1 MAKLLP
7 FKPELPSRDQQPRLV
22 DLDDET
28 ADEVFAALSSAT
40 ARNIVSEL
48 YSEPATASDVANAVD
63 TSLQNARYHLD
74 KLQAAGVIESVDTW
88 YSSRGTEMTVYA
100 PTNEPLVVAAGKE
113 ESTGVLREALT
124 RMLSAVAILGILSVL
139 VDRWARSVLT
149 RAVRRTADAAGG
161 GELIAEEAAT
171 ATPEAERGDA
181 ATVGGGDGGA
191 GGGGDGGGA
200 MGAMDVEN
208 TTTPTPTST
217 SEPAINAA
225 DVTTAKTEA
234 AASPTPAPTATP
246 APTPEP
252 TQLVQDTVTEPMTTT
267 AATGMETQLFGGLP
281 PGALFFAGGLV
292 VIALVAGWWYL
303 TRYRPMYG

>member
-48 YSEPATASDVANAVD
+48 YTEPATASDVADAVD

-74 KLQAAGVIESVDTW
+74 KLQAAGVIEPVDTW

-113 ESTGVLREALT
+113 ESTSVLREALT

-161 GELIAEEAAT
+161 SELLSEEAAT
-171 ATPEAERGDA
+171 ATPEADGGDA
-181 ATVGGGDGGA
+181 GGGGGDGGA
-191 GGGGDGGGA
+191 GGGDGGGA
-200 MGAMDVEN
+200 MRAMDAE
-208 TTTPTPTST
+208 TTPTPPPTSPA
-217 SEPAINAA
+217 EPGLNAA
-225 DVTTAKTEA
+225 DEEILRIRPPFLSTISLRKSRVSWVIVTTFNCNK
-234 AASPTPAPTATP
+234 SWMS
-246 APTPEP
+246 
-252 TQLVQDTVTEPMTTT
+252 V
-267 AATGMETQLFGGLP
+267 
-281 PGALFFAGGLV
+281 
-292 VIALVAGWWYL
+292 
-303 TRYRPMYG
+303 

>member
-48 YSEPATASDVANAVD
+48 YTEPATASDVADAVD

-74 KLQAAGVIESVDTW
+74 KLQAAGVIEPVDTW

-113 ESTGVLREALT
+113 ESTSVLREALT

-161 GELIAEEAAT
+161 SELLSEEAAT
-171 ATPEAERGDA
+171 ATPEADGGDA
-181 ATVGGGDGGA
+181 GGGGGDGGA
-191 GGGGDGGGA
+191 GGGDGGGA
-200 MGAMDVEN
+200 MGAMDAEN
-208 TTTPTPTST
+208 TTTPSPTST
-217 SEPAINAA
+217 AEPGLNAA
-225 DVTTAKTEA
+225 DVTSTPTEA
-234 AASPTPAPTATP
+234 AATPSPAPTPSPTS
-246 APTPEP
+246 TPEP
-252 TQLVQDTVTEPMTTT
+252 TQLVQET
-267 AATGMETQLFGGLP
+267 AATQMTTDAAAGMNPGLIGGVP

-303 TRYRPMYG
+303 TRFRPMYG

>member
-28 ADEVFAALSSAT
+28 ADDVFAALSSAT

-48 YSEPATASDVANAVD
+48 YTEPATASDVADAVD

-74 KLQAAGVIESVDTW
+74 KLQAAGVIEPVDTW

-149 RAVRRTADAAGG
+149 RAVQRTADAAGG
-161 GELIAEEAAT
+161 SELVSERAATASPEAEGGNAAT
-171 ATPEAERGDA
+171 AT
-181 ATVGGGDGGA
+181 
-191 GGGGDGGGA
+191 GGGDGGGA
-200 MGAMDVEN
+200 VGAMDVEN
-208 TTTPTPTST
+208 TTTPTGTEQPF
-217 SEPAINAA
+217 NAA
-225 DVTTAKTEA
+225 DVTNTTTEVA
-234 AASPTPAPTATP
+234 ATSTP
-246 APTPEP
+246 APTPSPAATAEP
-252 TQLVQDTVTEPMTTT
+252 TQLVQETATAPMTTD
-267 AATGMETQLFGGLP
+267 AAAGMDPGLIGGLP
-281 PGALFFAGGLV
+281 PGALFFAGGLA
-292 VIALVAGWWYL
+292 VIALVAGYWYL
-303 TRYRPMYG
+303 SRFRPMYG